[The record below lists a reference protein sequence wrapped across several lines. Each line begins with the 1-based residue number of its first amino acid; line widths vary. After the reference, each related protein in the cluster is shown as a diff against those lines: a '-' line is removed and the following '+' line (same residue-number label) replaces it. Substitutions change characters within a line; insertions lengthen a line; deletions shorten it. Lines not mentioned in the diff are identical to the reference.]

1 MLRGAAVGA
10 VLLGHSWPGIF
21 QGAGIVGVIVF
32 FVLSGYLITNV
43 LVRDI
48 ERHRKIRYGRFYA
61 HRAFRLVPAL
71 ISLLG
76 VYAIV
81 ELATDVLG
89 DRSKGIVGYTVLA
102 GLGYLKDLPL
112 PFDVSMAIGPLWTLA
127 VEEQFYLIWPALL
140 VLALRRNRQGR
151 LIGFSAAVALFLMT
165 ASVLAMADPG
175 AATPLPGLRAADD
188 VGPGTDRRFGPAA
201 VQGPRVQLVRRP
213 PASGCAA
220 LLGSVAVLASLI
232 FFPKANETPA
242 FIFLGGPLAMA
253 ASAVLVALAASRT
266 AAMPKW
272 TRPVQMLGT
281 VSYAAYLWNYPVI
294 LWLNG
299 GSTADLPPLVA
310 VSAIALTLLI
320 AVISWHT
327 VERLGRIARDRFDRR
342 YSGPATDQ
350 RTEQRG
356 RQCPRPGPAGDT
368 RRLGTFADGGLEP
381 GRHQPRLRKC
391 RRQRSGVGTVLQRAS
406 IGVRSAD
413 DHCHAFPFAGRVRP

>member
-1 MLRGAAVGA
+1 MALLVAERAATAAQQNTAQRTTAQHPAVRPRLDGLDVLRGAAVGA

-43 LVRDI
+43 LLRDI

-76 VYAIV
+76 VYAAV

-151 LIGFSAAVALFLMT
+151 LIGWSAAVALSLMT
-165 ASVLAMADPG
+165 ASVLAMVTLAPQLHSLVY
-175 AATPLPGLRAADD
+175 ALPTTWGLGLIIGSALRLYRVHVFGWFSGRGLR
-188 VGPGTDRRFGPAA
+188 R
-201 VQGPRVQLVRRP
+201 
-213 PASGCAA
+213 AA
-220 LLGSVAVLASLI
+220 LLGSVVVLAALV

-242 FIFLGGPLAMA
+242 FMFVGGPLAMV

-266 AAMPKW
+266 AVMPKW
-272 TRPVQMLGT
+272 TRPVQLLGT
-281 VSYAAYLWNYPVI
+281 VSYAAYLWNYVVI

-327 VERLGRIARDRFDRR
+327 VERLGRIARVRFDKR
-342 YSGPATDQ
+342 YPDQ
-350 RTEQRG
+350 RPPAEPLPSRG
-356 RQCPRPGPAGDT
+356 APRA
-368 RRLGTFADGGLEP
+368 
-381 GRHQPRLRKC
+381 
-391 RRQRSGVGTVLQRAS
+391 
-406 IGVRSAD
+406 
-413 DHCHAFPFAGRVRP
+413 

>member
-1 MLRGAAVGA
+1 VLRGAAVGA
-10 VLLGHSWPGIF
+10 VLLGHAWPGKF
-21 QGAGIVGVIVF
+21 EGAGIVGVIAF

-61 HRAFRLVPAL
+61 HRAFRLMPAL

-81 ELATDVLG
+81 EMATDVLG

-151 LIGFSAAVALFLMT
+151 LIGCSAAVVLFLMS
-165 ASVLAMADPG
+165 ASVLAMVNLAPQLHSLVY
-175 AATPLPGLRAADD
+175 ALPTTWGLGLI
-188 VGPGTDRRFGPAA
+188 VGSALRLY
-201 VQGPRVQLVRRP
+201 RVHVFSWFAGRLLRCV
-213 PASGCAA
+213 A
-220 LLGSVAVLASLI
+220 LLSSVAVLASLV
-232 FFPKANETPA
+232 FFPKANETPV
-242 FIFLGGPLAMA
+242 FIFIGGPLAMA
-253 ASAVLVALAASRT
+253 ASAVLVALAASR
-266 AAMPKW
+266 AAVMPKW

-281 VSYAAYLWNYPVI
+281 VSYAAYLWNYVVI

-327 VERLGRIARDRFDRR
+327 VERLGRMARERFDQR
-342 YSGPATDQ
+342 YSDRDHRDQ
-350 RTEQRG
+350 RDARKAG
-356 RQCPRPGPAGDT
+356 SAAVSRQTSTG
-368 RRLGTFADGGLEP
+368 P
-381 GRHQPRLRKC
+381 GRE
-391 RRQRSGVGTVLQRAS
+391 T
-406 IGVRSAD
+406 SAD
-413 DHCHAFPFAGRVRP
+413 

>member
-1 MLRGAAVGA
+1 VALLVGERAVAAPQKTAVRPRLAGLDVLRGAAVGA

-21 QGAGIVGVIVF
+21 QGAGIIGVIVF

-43 LVRDI
+43 LLRDV

-71 ISLLG
+71 VSLLG

-81 ELATDVLG
+81 ELSTDVLG

-151 LIGFSAAVALFLMT
+151 LIGWSAAVALSLMT
-165 ASVLAMADPG
+165 ASVLAMLILAPQLHSLVY
-175 AATPLPGLRAADD
+175 ALPTTWGLGLIMGSALRLYRVHVFSWFA
-188 VGPGTDRRFGPAA
+188 GRRL
-201 VQGPRVQLVRRP
+201 RL
-213 PASGCAA
+213 AA
-220 LLGSVAVLASLI
+220 LLGSVAVLAALI

-242 FIFLGGPLAMA
+242 FFFLGGPLAMA
-253 ASAVLVALAASRT
+253 AATVLVGLAASRT
-266 AAMPKW
+266 SVVPKW
-272 TRPVQMLGT
+272 TLPAQMLGT

-310 VSAIALTLLI
+310 VSAILVTLLI

-327 VERLGRIARDRFDRR
+327 VEKLGRIARARFDGRYPDQQHPGQRHPGQHHPDKRR
-342 YSGPATDQ
+342 AGSIL
-350 RTEQRG
+350 
-356 RQCPRPGPAGDT
+356 PRPA
-368 RRLGTFADGGLEP
+368 AEP
-381 GRHQPRLRKC
+381 KTPEG
-391 RRQRSGVGTVLQRAS
+391 
-406 IGVRSAD
+406 
-413 DHCHAFPFAGRVRP
+413 

>member
-1 MLRGAAVGA
+1 MALLVRERPAQTVQHTAKRPRLDGLDVLRGAAVGA

-21 QGAGIVGVIVF
+21 QGAGIVGVIAF

-43 LVRDI
+43 LVGDI

-71 ISLLG
+71 VSLLG

-151 LIGFSAAVALFLMT
+151 LIGWSAAVALFLMS
-165 ASVLAMADPG
+165 ASVLAMVSLAPQLH
-175 AATPLPGLRAADD
+175 ALVYALPTTWGLGLIIGSALRLYR
-188 VGPGTDRRFGPAA
+188 VHVFNWFTGRWLRR
-201 VQGPRVQLVRRP
+201 
-213 PASGCAA
+213 AA
-220 LLGSVAVLASLI
+220 LLGSVAVLTALI
-232 FFPKANETPA
+232 YFPKANETPA
-242 FIFLGGPLAMA
+242 FMFIGGPLAMA
-253 ASAVLVALAASRT
+253 AAAVLVALAASRT
-266 AAMPKW
+266 AVMPKW
-272 TRPVQMLGT
+272 TAPVQLLGT
-281 VSYAAYLWNYPVI
+281 VSYAAYLWNYAVI

-299 GSTADLPPLVA
+299 GSTADLPPLIA
-310 VSAIALTLLI
+310 VSAIVVTLLI

-327 VERLGRIARDRFDRR
+327 VERLGRIARTRFDQHYSAR
-342 YSGPATDQ
+342 YHPD
-350 RTEQRG
+350 
-356 RQCPRPGPAGDT
+356 RQPAGS
-368 RRLGTFADGGLEP
+368 AAS
-381 GRHQPRLRKC
+381 RH
-391 RRQRSGVGTVLQRAS
+391 G
-406 IGVRSAD
+406 
-413 DHCHAFPFAGRVRP
+413 

>member
-1 MLRGAAVGA
+1 MRPRLDGLDVLRGAAVGA

-43 LVRDI
+43 LLRDV

-76 VYAIV
+76 VYAVV

-151 LIGFSAAVALFLMT
+151 LIGWSAAVALSLMS
-165 ASVLAMADPG
+165 ASVLAMLILAPQLHSLVY
-175 AATPLPGLRAADD
+175 ALPTTWGLGLIIGSALRLYRLRVFGWFSGQRLRRAALIGSI
-188 VGPGTDRRFGPAA
+188 V
-201 VQGPRVQLVRRP
+201 VL
-213 PASGCAA
+213 AA
-220 LLGSVAVLASLI
+220 LVY
-232 FFPKANETPA
+232 FPKANETPA
-242 FIFLGGPLAMA
+242 FFFIGGPLAMA
-253 ASAVLVALAASRT
+253 ASGVLVALAASRT
-266 AAMPKW
+266 SVMPKW
-272 TRPVQMLGT
+272 TRPVQLLGT
-281 VSYAAYLWNYPVI
+281 VSYAAYLWNYVVI

-310 VSAIALTLLI
+310 VSAILLTLLI
-320 AVISWHT
+320 AVVSWHT
-327 VERLGRIARDRFDRR
+327 VERLGRIARDRFDKR
-342 YSGPATDQ
+342 YPDQ
-350 RTEQRG
+350 R
-356 RQCPRPGPAGDT
+356 PPAGKVDSLLS
-368 RRLGTFADGGLEP
+368 RGAP
-381 GRHQPRLRKC
+381 Q
-391 RRQRSGVGTVLQRAS
+391 A
-406 IGVRSAD
+406 
-413 DHCHAFPFAGRVRP
+413 

>member
-1 MLRGAAVGA
+1 MALLVGERPAQTVQHTAKRPRLDGLDVHRGAALGA

-21 QGAGIVGVIVF
+21 QGAGIVGVIAF

-43 LVRDI
+43 LVGDI

-71 ISLLG
+71 VSLLG

-151 LIGFSAAVALFLMT
+151 LIGWSAAVALFLMS
-165 ASVLAMADPG
+165 ASVLAMVTLAPQLHSLVY
-175 AATPLPGLRAADD
+175 ALPTTWGLGLIIGSALRLYR
-188 VGPGTDRRFGPAA
+188 VHVFNWFTGRWLRR
-201 VQGPRVQLVRRP
+201 
-213 PASGCAA
+213 AA
-220 LLGSVAVLASLI
+220 LLGSVAVLAALI
-232 FFPKANETPA
+232 YFPKANETPA
-242 FIFLGGPLAMA
+242 FMFIGGPLAMA

-266 AAMPKW
+266 AVMPKW
-272 TRPVQMLGT
+272 TRPAQLLGT
-281 VSYAAYLWNYPVI
+281 VSYAAYLWNYAVI

-299 GSTADLPPLVA
+299 GSTADLPPLIA
-310 VSAIALTLLI
+310 VSAIVVTLLI

-327 VERLGRIARDRFDRR
+327 VERLGRIARTRFDQHYSAR
-342 YSGPATDQ
+342 YHPD
-350 RTEQRG
+350 
-356 RQCPRPGPAGDT
+356 RQPAGS
-368 RRLGTFADGGLEP
+368 AAS
-381 GRHQPRLRKC
+381 RH
-391 RRQRSGVGTVLQRAS
+391 G
-406 IGVRSAD
+406 
-413 DHCHAFPFAGRVRP
+413 

>member
-1 MLRGAAVGA
+1 MRPRLDGLDVLRGAAVGA

-21 QGAGIVGVIVF
+21 QGAGIIGVIAF

-43 LVRDI
+43 LLRDV

-76 VYAIV
+76 VYAVV

-151 LIGFSAAVALFLMT
+151 LIVWSAAVALSLMT
-165 ASVLAMADPG
+165 ASVLAMEIMAPQLHSLVY
-175 AATPLPGLRAADD
+175 ALPTTWGLGLILGSALRLYRIRVFGWFA
-188 VGPGTDRRFGPAA
+188 GRRL
-201 VQGPRVQLVRRP
+201 RL
-213 PASGCAA
+213 AA
-220 LLGSVAVLASLI
+220 LLGSSALLVALA

-242 FIFLGGPLAMA
+242 FFFIGGPLAMA
-253 ASAVLVALAASRT
+253 AAAVLVALAASRT
-266 AAMPKW
+266 RAMPTW
-272 TRPVQMLGT
+272 TRPLQLLGT
-281 VSYAAYLWNYPVI
+281 VSYAAYLWNYLVI

-310 VSAIALTLLI
+310 VSAIVVTLVI

-327 VERLGRIARDRFDRR
+327 VERLGRIARHRFDQR
-342 YSGPATDQ
+342 YPDQ
-350 RTEQRG
+350 RPAAG
-356 RQCPRPGPAGDT
+356 VVPPPGP
-368 RRLGTFADGGLEP
+368 
-381 GRHQPRLRKC
+381 
-391 RRQRSGVGTVLQRAS
+391 RQEV
-406 IGVRSAD
+406 SAD
-413 DHCHAFPFAGRVRP
+413 

>member
-1 MLRGAAVGA
+1 VALLVGERPAQTVQHTAKRPRLDGLDVLRGAAVGA

-21 QGAGIVGVIVF
+21 QGAGIVGVIAF

-43 LVRDI
+43 LVGDI

-71 ISLLG
+71 VSLLG
-76 VYAIV
+76 IYAIV

-151 LIGFSAAVALFLMT
+151 LIGFSAAVALLLMS
-165 ASVLAMADPG
+165 ASVLAMVTLAPQLHSLVY
-175 AATPLPGLRAADD
+175 ALPTTWGLGLIIGSALRLYS
-188 VGPGTDRRFGPAA
+188 VHVFNWFTGRWLRR
-201 VQGPRVQLVRRP
+201 
-213 PASGCAA
+213 AA
-220 LLGSVAVLASLI
+220 LLGSVAVLAALI
-232 FFPKANETPA
+232 YFPKANETPA
-242 FIFLGGPLAMA
+242 FMFIGGPLAMA

-266 AAMPKW
+266 AVMPKW
-272 TRPVQMLGT
+272 TRPVQLLGT

-299 GSTADLPPLVA
+299 GSTADLPPLIA
-310 VSAIALTLLI
+310 VSAIVLTLLI

-327 VERLGRIARDRFDRR
+327 VERLGRIARVRFDQHYSAR
-342 YSGPATDQ
+342 YQPD
-350 RTEQRG
+350 
-356 RQCPRPGPAGDT
+356 RQQAGS
-368 RRLGTFADGGLEP
+368 AAS
-381 GRHQPRLRKC
+381 
-391 RRQRSGVGTVLQRAS
+391 RQG
-406 IGVRSAD
+406 
-413 DHCHAFPFAGRVRP
+413 